1 MPTAPHG
8 SLRVVLDTNVLISAF
23 HFPAGTL
30 SGLWQPLAEG
40 RFRLIL
46 SPAIVIELTEKLR
59 GKFGWEEHELRRMLR
74 TLVRK
79 AEIVRPSAVVEA
91 VPGDADDNEIVAC
104 AVDGKADVIV
114 SGDRHLLKLREYQ
127 GIPIVRPMDFL
138 RMVGGGRSP
147 LP

>member
-1 MPTAPHG
+1 MRGAAHG
-8 SLRVVLDTNVLISAF
+8 RLRVVLDTNVLISAL
-23 HFPAGTL
+23 HFPDGTL
-30 SGLWQPLAEG
+30 SGLWEPLYDE

-59 GKFGWEEHELRRMLR
+59 GKFGWEEVELQRLLR

-79 AEIVRPSAVVEA
+79 AEIVRPTVVPEA
-91 VPGDADDNEIVAC
+91 VPGDTDDNEIVAC

-138 RMVGGGRSP
+138 RMVGGLR
-147 LP
+147 